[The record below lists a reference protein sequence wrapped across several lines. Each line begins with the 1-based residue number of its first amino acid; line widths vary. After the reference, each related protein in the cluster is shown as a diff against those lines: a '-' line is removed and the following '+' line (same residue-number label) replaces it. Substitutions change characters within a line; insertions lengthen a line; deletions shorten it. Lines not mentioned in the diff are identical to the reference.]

1 MMNLWKGTV
10 RRVGAT
16 LLACVL
22 LLGLLPQLPRQAGA
36 AYTDSYLQQM
46 VDWGFMRGDISGNL
60 RPDNPISR
68 AEFVTV
74 INRALGYEKLGG
86 DPFQDVPDSAWYA
99 EDVDIAYTEGY
110 ISGTSK
116 TTFSPDSSITREEA
130 AIILTRNLML
140 QPDTGENT
148 SFTDSRELS
157 EWSRGYIA
165 TAARYGLVNGYPDGS
180 FRPKN
185 QITRGEAAILVVKAV
200 GTPVQTAGVHS
211 LGSTWGNVT
220 ITSSGVTLRDTVVG
234 GNLYITGGVDLG
246 EITLENVTVLGEIV
260 ISGGGVSEG
269 GDDSIVLRNVNA
281 PKLIVDNIPNQ
292 QISIRV
298 EGDGVIEHT
307 SVRTD
312 AYLDDRT
319 PAGYG
324 LSKIALEGEDGL
336 SLNLAGNVKEVTNL
350 TPKSR
355 IGVARGHVDTINVD
369 EKASGVDLGEITL
382 ENVTVLGEIVISGG
396 GVSEG
401 GDDSI
406 VLRNVNAP
414 KLIVDNIPNQQI
426 SIRVEGDGVIEHTS
440 VRTDAYLDDRTP
452 AGYGLSKIALEGE
465 DGLSLNL
472 AGNVKEV
479 TNLTPKS
486 RIGVAR
492 GHVDTINVDE
502 KATDSTLNIASGAEV
517 DNVNLDVATSVTGDG
532 DIGHLT
538 VNAPG
543 STVTMLP
550 DQITI
555 RPGVE
560 ATIDGEKMDSEAAA
574 ESSAD
579 PRLLAGYPE
588 VTDLAPTSATA
599 RFSANK
605 KGTVYWAVTSVTDG
619 SVGVDDLLN
628 PSSYSPKIVKSG
640 TLSLTGSSQP
650 GSVKISGLTS
660 DGSYYLS
667 AVFVD
672 AREERSPLKVISFTT
687 PDNTVPNFASGYP
700 YMSKIT
706 STSGQV
712 TTMATK
718 SCRLYWAVLPKG
730 ASAPTAND
738 FKANAVSGNLGFGT
752 LDVTKN
758 VSNTFDVNNVPLEE
772 LESYDLY
779 LWLTDVDGGQSSAV
793 KKVSFTTVDGTPPRF
808 NTNPTVNK
816 VNATSV
822 GLYANL
828 NEAGTLYWV
837 VVKEGEEYPKPL
849 AGQSGKVDL
858 SSDNAKLQVSA
869 GMNALKNGKVTM
881 TEGKDVSFTVSGLE
895 KETAYDLY
903 YVAQDKAGNYSETV
917 GKITIHT
924 LDPNAPTVTQEFTKY
939 NGTDST
945 TPLPNTDVRLVFSEG
960 IQDAGTNQNLYEL
973 YQKVAAGTE
982 PKSKLAGLLRDSIK
996 LYQDTGNG
1004 PATQVVDYKDDK
1016 DNWTIN
1022 YENVVIKQEDG
1033 KTVVVFPGSGG
1044 SADAALNLQSGATYY
1059 FEIEA
1064 GKIADTSESKNVM
1077 GKVTLDKFTT
1087 VFAQVN
1093 ISTVNQAEIT
1103 VGSGP
1108 DNKKTVNAVWKLDP
1122 VTTDKVG
1129 DFIDWDMLIW
1139 TDTNLSFNLYRSTD
1153 GGPWEQLNKKGEV
1166 TITLSSATEGF
1177 LGVSLT
1183 KDFLK
1188 VGETMTDFDPLNE
1201 LKEGQTYE
1209 YAMEFT
1215 SVNGE
1220 RDKQAWNGRVNIRV
1234 NVVAGKDNDLRM
1246 MATSVTEQNWMDTV
1260 VNGDLTD
1267 IGLPKDFTL
1276 KVPFSDQSIPEFTSG
1291 YPKFTPGATDA
1302 QMELL
1307 LNRPGTVYYVVAPK
1321 GDILTTDKDGNNYK
1335 DEPHYSSLPIEGDST
1350 ITMPSFNQPQVM
1362 DILNPEKS
1370 YSKNPSIKYDNTA
1383 CQSSV
1388 VKLSVEDL
1396 SPQTDYIVYFVIQ
1409 NTAQNYSEV
1418 QCYRFTTTDVGTPY
1432 ITLNNQSP
1440 DVQFKTSESSELNY
1454 VLVAYNQIPD
1464 FLKGKFATEA
1474 NMDQEDLKKFQSSGL
1489 NQDMTILEALIETV
1503 RQGSGNEGPSVFD
1516 MYAKASLRDRVGKL
1530 IRRNQSGDSMTTVAS
1545 GPISLEKNVP
1555 QVKQFEQYMNMNTL
1569 YYCLAVARNKDGTE
1583 DGFKAIGGVNIPDND
1598 PPVLTVTGGK
1608 ANATGT
1614 GWSGTVTL
1622 SFSENLYWLSED
1634 RQTLKEV
1641 WTKAPATPAEKKK
1654 AVYIL
1659 DEAFGIGGSAAKKLK
1674 LASGALASPSGTF
1687 TFSYEGVVEGD
1698 TLVFFTT
1705 GYASDM
1711 NMNGRGMEAKTKTI
1725 LTYVTE
1731 AGGTGQFLTN
1741 GRFVITQ
1748 GAIEGDS
1755 PTT

>member
-1 MMNLWKGTV
+1 M
-10 RRVGAT
+10 
-16 LLACVL
+16 
-22 LLGLLPQLPRQAGA
+22 
-36 AYTDSYLQQM
+36 
-46 VDWGFMRGDISGNL
+46 
-60 RPDNPISR
+60 
-68 AEFVTV
+68 
-74 INRALGYEKLGG
+74 
-86 DPFQDVPDSAWYA
+86 
-99 EDVDIAYTEGY
+99 
-110 ISGTSK
+110 
-116 TTFSPDSSITREEA
+116 
-130 AIILTRNLML
+130 
-140 QPDTGENT
+140 
-148 SFTDSRELS
+148 
-157 EWSRGYIA
+157 
-165 TAARYGLVNGYPDGS
+165 
-180 FRPKN
+180 
-185 QITRGEAAILVVKAV
+185 
-200 GTPVQTAGVHS
+200 
-211 LGSTWGNVT
+211 
-220 ITSSGVTLRDTVVG
+220 
-234 GNLYITGGVDLG
+234 
-246 EITLENVTVLGEIV
+246 
-260 ISGGGVSEG
+260 
-269 GDDSIVLRNVNA
+269 
-281 PKLIVDNIPNQ
+281 
-292 QISIRV
+292 
-298 EGDGVIEHT
+298 
-307 SVRTD
+307 
-312 AYLDDRT
+312 
-319 PAGYG
+319 
-324 LSKIALEGEDGL
+324 
-336 SLNLAGNVKEVTNL
+336 
-350 TPKSR
+350 
-355 IGVARGHVDTINVD
+355 
-369 EKASGVDLGEITL
+369 
-382 ENVTVLGEIVISGG
+382 
-396 GVSEG
+396 
-401 GDDSI
+401 
-406 VLRNVNAP
+406 
-414 KLIVDNIPNQQI
+414 
-426 SIRVEGDGVIEHTS
+426 
-440 VRTDAYLDDRTP
+440 
-452 AGYGLSKIALEGE
+452 
-465 DGLSLNL
+465 
-472 AGNVKEV
+472 
-479 TNLTPKS
+479 
-486 RIGVAR
+486 
-492 GHVDTINVDE
+492 
-502 KATDSTLNIASGAEV
+502 
-517 DNVNLDVATSVTGDG
+517 
-532 DIGHLT
+532 
-538 VNAPG
+538 
-543 STVTMLP
+543 
-550 DQITI
+550 
-555 RPGVE
+555 
-560 ATIDGEKMDSEAAA
+560 
-574 ESSAD
+574 
-579 PRLLAGYPE
+579 
-588 VTDLAPTSATA
+588 
-599 RFSANK
+599 
-605 KGTVYWAVTSVTDG
+605 TDG

-1335 DEPHYSSLPIEGDST
+1335 DEPHYSSLPTEGNNT

-1454 VLVAYNQIPD
+1454 GLVAYNQIPD

-1489 NQDMTILEALIETV
+1489 NQNMTILEALIETV

-1641 WTKAPATPAEKKK
+1641 WTKKPENATQGQK

-1659 DEAFGIGGSAAKKLK
+1659 DEAFGIDGSAAKKLK
-1674 LASGALASPSGTF
+1674 LEDGAFASPSGTF
-1687 TFSYEGVVEGD
+1687 TFKYEGVVEGD
-1698 TLVFFTT
+1698 TLVFFRT

-1725 LTYVTE
+1725 LTYVT
-1731 AGGTGQFLTN
+1731 GTGTTNFLTN
-1741 GRFVITQ
+1741 GHFVITQ

>member
-1 MMNLWKGTV
+1 M
-10 RRVGAT
+10 
-16 LLACVL
+16 
-22 LLGLLPQLPRQAGA
+22 
-36 AYTDSYLQQM
+36 
-46 VDWGFMRGDISGNL
+46 
-60 RPDNPISR
+60 
-68 AEFVTV
+68 
-74 INRALGYEKLGG
+74 
-86 DPFQDVPDSAWYA
+86 
-99 EDVDIAYTEGY
+99 
-110 ISGTSK
+110 
-116 TTFSPDSSITREEA
+116 
-130 AIILTRNLML
+130 
-140 QPDTGENT
+140 
-148 SFTDSRELS
+148 
-157 EWSRGYIA
+157 
-165 TAARYGLVNGYPDGS
+165 
-180 FRPKN
+180 
-185 QITRGEAAILVVKAV
+185 
-200 GTPVQTAGVHS
+200 
-211 LGSTWGNVT
+211 
-220 ITSSGVTLRDTVVG
+220 
-234 GNLYITGGVDLG
+234 
-246 EITLENVTVLGEIV
+246 
-260 ISGGGVSEG
+260 
-269 GDDSIVLRNVNA
+269 
-281 PKLIVDNIPNQ
+281 
-292 QISIRV
+292 
-298 EGDGVIEHT
+298 
-307 SVRTD
+307 
-312 AYLDDRT
+312 
-319 PAGYG
+319 
-324 LSKIALEGEDGL
+324 
-336 SLNLAGNVKEVTNL
+336 
-350 TPKSR
+350 
-355 IGVARGHVDTINVD
+355 
-369 EKASGVDLGEITL
+369 
-382 ENVTVLGEIVISGG
+382 
-396 GVSEG
+396 
-401 GDDSI
+401 
-406 VLRNVNAP
+406 
-414 KLIVDNIPNQQI
+414 
-426 SIRVEGDGVIEHTS
+426 
-440 VRTDAYLDDRTP
+440 
-452 AGYGLSKIALEGE
+452 
-465 DGLSLNL
+465 
-472 AGNVKEV
+472 
-479 TNLTPKS
+479 
-486 RIGVAR
+486 
-492 GHVDTINVDE
+492 
-502 KATDSTLNIASGAEV
+502 
-517 DNVNLDVATSVTGDG
+517 
-532 DIGHLT
+532 
-538 VNAPG
+538 
-543 STVTMLP
+543 
-550 DQITI
+550 
-555 RPGVE
+555 
-560 ATIDGEKMDSEAAA
+560 
-574 ESSAD
+574 
-579 PRLLAGYPE
+579 
-588 VTDLAPTSATA
+588 
-599 RFSANK
+599 
-605 KGTVYWAVTSVTDG
+605 
-619 SVGVDDLLN
+619 
-628 PSSYSPKIVKSG
+628 
-640 TLSLTGSSQP
+640 
-650 GSVKISGLTS
+650 
-660 DGSYYLS
+660 
-667 AVFVD
+667 
-672 AREERSPLKVISFTT
+672 
-687 PDNTVPNFASGYP
+687 
-700 YMSKIT
+700 
-706 STSGQV
+706 
-712 TTMATK
+712 
-718 SCRLYWAVLPKG
+718 LPKG

-895 KETAYDLY
+895 KESAYDLY

-1139 TDTNLSFNLYRSTD
+1139 TDTNLSFNLYRSTG

-1489 NQDMTILEALIETV
+1489 NQNMTILEALIETV
-1503 RQGSGNEGPSVFD
+1503 CQGSGNEGPSVFD

-1641 WTKAPATPAEKKK
+1641 WTKKPENATQGQK

-1725 LTYVTE
+1725 LTYVT
-1731 AGGTGQFLTN
+1731 GTGTTNFLTN
-1741 GRFVITQ
+1741 GHFVITQ

>member
-1 MMNLWKGTV
+1 M
-10 RRVGAT
+10 
-16 LLACVL
+16 
-22 LLGLLPQLPRQAGA
+22 
-36 AYTDSYLQQM
+36 
-46 VDWGFMRGDISGNL
+46 
-60 RPDNPISR
+60 
-68 AEFVTV
+68 
-74 INRALGYEKLGG
+74 
-86 DPFQDVPDSAWYA
+86 
-99 EDVDIAYTEGY
+99 
-110 ISGTSK
+110 
-116 TTFSPDSSITREEA
+116 
-130 AIILTRNLML
+130 
-140 QPDTGENT
+140 
-148 SFTDSRELS
+148 
-157 EWSRGYIA
+157 
-165 TAARYGLVNGYPDGS
+165 
-180 FRPKN
+180 
-185 QITRGEAAILVVKAV
+185 
-200 GTPVQTAGVHS
+200 
-211 LGSTWGNVT
+211 
-220 ITSSGVTLRDTVVG
+220 
-234 GNLYITGGVDLG
+234 
-246 EITLENVTVLGEIV
+246 
-260 ISGGGVSEG
+260 
-269 GDDSIVLRNVNA
+269 
-281 PKLIVDNIPNQ
+281 
-292 QISIRV
+292 
-298 EGDGVIEHT
+298 
-307 SVRTD
+307 
-312 AYLDDRT
+312 
-319 PAGYG
+319 
-324 LSKIALEGEDGL
+324 
-336 SLNLAGNVKEVTNL
+336 
-350 TPKSR
+350 
-355 IGVARGHVDTINVD
+355 
-369 EKASGVDLGEITL
+369 
-382 ENVTVLGEIVISGG
+382 
-396 GVSEG
+396 
-401 GDDSI
+401 
-406 VLRNVNAP
+406 
-414 KLIVDNIPNQQI
+414 
-426 SIRVEGDGVIEHTS
+426 
-440 VRTDAYLDDRTP
+440 
-452 AGYGLSKIALEGE
+452 
-465 DGLSLNL
+465 
-472 AGNVKEV
+472 
-479 TNLTPKS
+479 
-486 RIGVAR
+486 
-492 GHVDTINVDE
+492 
-502 KATDSTLNIASGAEV
+502 
-517 DNVNLDVATSVTGDG
+517 
-532 DIGHLT
+532 
-538 VNAPG
+538 
-543 STVTMLP
+543 
-550 DQITI
+550 
-555 RPGVE
+555 
-560 ATIDGEKMDSEAAA
+560 
-574 ESSAD
+574 
-579 PRLLAGYPE
+579 
-588 VTDLAPTSATA
+588 
-599 RFSANK
+599 
-605 KGTVYWAVTSVTDG
+605 
-619 SVGVDDLLN
+619 
-628 PSSYSPKIVKSG
+628 
-640 TLSLTGSSQP
+640 
-650 GSVKISGLTS
+650 
-660 DGSYYLS
+660 
-667 AVFVD
+667 D

-718 SCRLYWAVLPKG
+718 SAGCTGRCCPRG
-730 ASAPTAND
+730 RPPPRPTT

-752 LDVTKN
+752 LDVSKN

-1489 NQDMTILEALIETV
+1489 NPDMTILEALIKTV
-1503 RQGSGNEGPSVFD
+1503 SQGSGNEGPSVFD

-1641 WTKAPATPAEKKK
+1641 WTKKPENATQGQK

-1731 AGGTGQFLTN
+1731 AGPGGPFTIGH
-1741 GRFVITQ
+1741 FVITQ

>member
-1 MMNLWKGTV
+1 M
-10 RRVGAT
+10 
-16 LLACVL
+16 
-22 LLGLLPQLPRQAGA
+22 
-36 AYTDSYLQQM
+36 
-46 VDWGFMRGDISGNL
+46 
-60 RPDNPISR
+60 
-68 AEFVTV
+68 
-74 INRALGYEKLGG
+74 
-86 DPFQDVPDSAWYA
+86 
-99 EDVDIAYTEGY
+99 
-110 ISGTSK
+110 
-116 TTFSPDSSITREEA
+116 
-130 AIILTRNLML
+130 
-140 QPDTGENT
+140 
-148 SFTDSRELS
+148 
-157 EWSRGYIA
+157 
-165 TAARYGLVNGYPDGS
+165 
-180 FRPKN
+180 
-185 QITRGEAAILVVKAV
+185 
-200 GTPVQTAGVHS
+200 
-211 LGSTWGNVT
+211 
-220 ITSSGVTLRDTVVG
+220 
-234 GNLYITGGVDLG
+234 
-246 EITLENVTVLGEIV
+246 
-260 ISGGGVSEG
+260 
-269 GDDSIVLRNVNA
+269 
-281 PKLIVDNIPNQ
+281 
-292 QISIRV
+292 
-298 EGDGVIEHT
+298 
-307 SVRTD
+307 
-312 AYLDDRT
+312 
-319 PAGYG
+319 
-324 LSKIALEGEDGL
+324 
-336 SLNLAGNVKEVTNL
+336 
-350 TPKSR
+350 
-355 IGVARGHVDTINVD
+355 
-369 EKASGVDLGEITL
+369 
-382 ENVTVLGEIVISGG
+382 
-396 GVSEG
+396 
-401 GDDSI
+401 
-406 VLRNVNAP
+406 
-414 KLIVDNIPNQQI
+414 
-426 SIRVEGDGVIEHTS
+426 
-440 VRTDAYLDDRTP
+440 
-452 AGYGLSKIALEGE
+452 
-465 DGLSLNL
+465 
-472 AGNVKEV
+472 
-479 TNLTPKS
+479 
-486 RIGVAR
+486 
-492 GHVDTINVDE
+492 
-502 KATDSTLNIASGAEV
+502 
-517 DNVNLDVATSVTGDG
+517 
-532 DIGHLT
+532 
-538 VNAPG
+538 
-543 STVTMLP
+543 
-550 DQITI
+550 
-555 RPGVE
+555 
-560 ATIDGEKMDSEAAA
+560 
-574 ESSAD
+574 
-579 PRLLAGYPE
+579 
-588 VTDLAPTSATA
+588 
-599 RFSANK
+599 
-605 KGTVYWAVTSVTDG
+605 
-619 SVGVDDLLN
+619 
-628 PSSYSPKIVKSG
+628 
-640 TLSLTGSSQP
+640 
-650 GSVKISGLTS
+650 
-660 DGSYYLS
+660 
-667 AVFVD
+667 D

-1641 WTKAPATPAEKKK
+1641 WTKKPENATQGQK

>member
-1 MMNLWKGTV
+1 M
-10 RRVGAT
+10 
-16 LLACVL
+16 
-22 LLGLLPQLPRQAGA
+22 
-36 AYTDSYLQQM
+36 
-46 VDWGFMRGDISGNL
+46 
-60 RPDNPISR
+60 
-68 AEFVTV
+68 
-74 INRALGYEKLGG
+74 
-86 DPFQDVPDSAWYA
+86 
-99 EDVDIAYTEGY
+99 
-110 ISGTSK
+110 
-116 TTFSPDSSITREEA
+116 
-130 AIILTRNLML
+130 
-140 QPDTGENT
+140 
-148 SFTDSRELS
+148 
-157 EWSRGYIA
+157 
-165 TAARYGLVNGYPDGS
+165 
-180 FRPKN
+180 
-185 QITRGEAAILVVKAV
+185 
-200 GTPVQTAGVHS
+200 
-211 LGSTWGNVT
+211 
-220 ITSSGVTLRDTVVG
+220 
-234 GNLYITGGVDLG
+234 
-246 EITLENVTVLGEIV
+246 
-260 ISGGGVSEG
+260 
-269 GDDSIVLRNVNA
+269 
-281 PKLIVDNIPNQ
+281 
-292 QISIRV
+292 
-298 EGDGVIEHT
+298 
-307 SVRTD
+307 
-312 AYLDDRT
+312 
-319 PAGYG
+319 
-324 LSKIALEGEDGL
+324 
-336 SLNLAGNVKEVTNL
+336 
-350 TPKSR
+350 
-355 IGVARGHVDTINVD
+355 
-369 EKASGVDLGEITL
+369 
-382 ENVTVLGEIVISGG
+382 
-396 GVSEG
+396 
-401 GDDSI
+401 
-406 VLRNVNAP
+406 
-414 KLIVDNIPNQQI
+414 
-426 SIRVEGDGVIEHTS
+426 
-440 VRTDAYLDDRTP
+440 
-452 AGYGLSKIALEGE
+452 
-465 DGLSLNL
+465 
-472 AGNVKEV
+472 
-479 TNLTPKS
+479 
-486 RIGVAR
+486 
-492 GHVDTINVDE
+492 
-502 KATDSTLNIASGAEV
+502 
-517 DNVNLDVATSVTGDG
+517 
-532 DIGHLT
+532 
-538 VNAPG
+538 
-543 STVTMLP
+543 
-550 DQITI
+550 
-555 RPGVE
+555 
-560 ATIDGEKMDSEAAA
+560 
-574 ESSAD
+574 
-579 PRLLAGYPE
+579 
-588 VTDLAPTSATA
+588 
-599 RFSANK
+599 
-605 KGTVYWAVTSVTDG
+605 
-619 SVGVDDLLN
+619 
-628 PSSYSPKIVKSG
+628 
-640 TLSLTGSSQP
+640 
-650 GSVKISGLTS
+650 
-660 DGSYYLS
+660 
-667 AVFVD
+667 D

-1139 TDTNLSFNLYRSTD
+1139 TDTNLSFNLYRSTG

-1307 LNRPGTVYYVVAPK
+1307 LNRPGTVYYVLAPK

-1335 DEPHYSSLPIEGDST
+1335 DEPHYSSLPTEGNST
-1350 ITMPSFNQPQVM
+1350 IPMPSFNQPQVM

-1489 NQDMTILEALIETV
+1489 NPDMTILEALIETV

-1741 GRFVITQ
+1741 GRFVITP
-1748 GAIEGDS
+1748 GAIEGGS
-1755 PTT
+1755 PTP

>member
-1 MMNLWKGTV
+1 M
-10 RRVGAT
+10 
-16 LLACVL
+16 
-22 LLGLLPQLPRQAGA
+22 
-36 AYTDSYLQQM
+36 
-46 VDWGFMRGDISGNL
+46 
-60 RPDNPISR
+60 
-68 AEFVTV
+68 
-74 INRALGYEKLGG
+74 
-86 DPFQDVPDSAWYA
+86 
-99 EDVDIAYTEGY
+99 
-110 ISGTSK
+110 
-116 TTFSPDSSITREEA
+116 
-130 AIILTRNLML
+130 
-140 QPDTGENT
+140 
-148 SFTDSRELS
+148 
-157 EWSRGYIA
+157 
-165 TAARYGLVNGYPDGS
+165 
-180 FRPKN
+180 
-185 QITRGEAAILVVKAV
+185 
-200 GTPVQTAGVHS
+200 
-211 LGSTWGNVT
+211 
-220 ITSSGVTLRDTVVG
+220 
-234 GNLYITGGVDLG
+234 
-246 EITLENVTVLGEIV
+246 
-260 ISGGGVSEG
+260 
-269 GDDSIVLRNVNA
+269 
-281 PKLIVDNIPNQ
+281 
-292 QISIRV
+292 
-298 EGDGVIEHT
+298 
-307 SVRTD
+307 
-312 AYLDDRT
+312 
-319 PAGYG
+319 
-324 LSKIALEGEDGL
+324 
-336 SLNLAGNVKEVTNL
+336 
-350 TPKSR
+350 
-355 IGVARGHVDTINVD
+355 
-369 EKASGVDLGEITL
+369 
-382 ENVTVLGEIVISGG
+382 
-396 GVSEG
+396 
-401 GDDSI
+401 
-406 VLRNVNAP
+406 
-414 KLIVDNIPNQQI
+414 
-426 SIRVEGDGVIEHTS
+426 
-440 VRTDAYLDDRTP
+440 
-452 AGYGLSKIALEGE
+452 
-465 DGLSLNL
+465 
-472 AGNVKEV
+472 
-479 TNLTPKS
+479 
-486 RIGVAR
+486 
-492 GHVDTINVDE
+492 
-502 KATDSTLNIASGAEV
+502 
-517 DNVNLDVATSVTGDG
+517 
-532 DIGHLT
+532 
-538 VNAPG
+538 
-543 STVTMLP
+543 
-550 DQITI
+550 
-555 RPGVE
+555 
-560 ATIDGEKMDSEAAA
+560 
-574 ESSAD
+574 
-579 PRLLAGYPE
+579 
-588 VTDLAPTSATA
+588 
-599 RFSANK
+599 
-605 KGTVYWAVTSVTDG
+605 
-619 SVGVDDLLN
+619 
-628 PSSYSPKIVKSG
+628 
-640 TLSLTGSSQP
+640 
-650 GSVKISGLTS
+650 
-660 DGSYYLS
+660 
-667 AVFVD
+667 
-672 AREERSPLKVISFTT
+672 
-687 PDNTVPNFASGYP
+687 
-700 YMSKIT
+700 
-706 STSGQV
+706 
-712 TTMATK
+712 
-718 SCRLYWAVLPKG
+718 
-730 ASAPTAND
+730 
-738 FKANAVSGNLGFGT
+738 
-752 LDVTKN
+752 
-758 VSNTFDVNNVPLEE
+758 
-772 LESYDLY
+772 
-779 LWLTDVDGGQSSAV
+779 
-793 KKVSFTTVDGTPPRF
+793 
-808 NTNPTVNK
+808 
-816 VNATSV
+816 
-822 GLYANL
+822 
-828 NEAGTLYWV
+828 
-837 VVKEGEEYPKPL
+837 
-849 AGQSGKVDL
+849 

-1335 DEPHYSSLPIEGDST
+1335 DEPHYSSLPTEGNNT

-1489 NQDMTILEALIETV
+1489 NQNMTILEALIETV

-1641 WTKAPATPAEKKK
+1641 WTKKPENATQGQK

-1674 LASGALASPSGTF
+1674 LEDGAFASPSGTF
-1687 TFSYEGVVEGD
+1687 TFKYEGVVEGE
-1698 TLVFFTT
+1698 TLVFFRT

-1725 LTYVTE
+1725 LTYVT
-1731 AGGTGQFLTN
+1731 GTGTTNFLTN
-1741 GRFVITQ
+1741 GHFVITQ

>member
-1 MMNLWKGTV
+1 
-10 RRVGAT
+10 
-16 LLACVL
+16 
-22 LLGLLPQLPRQAGA
+22 
-36 AYTDSYLQQM
+36 
-46 VDWGFMRGDISGNL
+46 
-60 RPDNPISR
+60 
-68 AEFVTV
+68 
-74 INRALGYEKLGG
+74 
-86 DPFQDVPDSAWYA
+86 
-99 EDVDIAYTEGY
+99 
-110 ISGTSK
+110 
-116 TTFSPDSSITREEA
+116 
-130 AIILTRNLML
+130 
-140 QPDTGENT
+140 
-148 SFTDSRELS
+148 
-157 EWSRGYIA
+157 
-165 TAARYGLVNGYPDGS
+165 
-180 FRPKN
+180 
-185 QITRGEAAILVVKAV
+185 
-200 GTPVQTAGVHS
+200 
-211 LGSTWGNVT
+211 
-220 ITSSGVTLRDTVVG
+220 
-234 GNLYITGGVDLG
+234 
-246 EITLENVTVLGEIV
+246 
-260 ISGGGVSEG
+260 
-269 GDDSIVLRNVNA
+269 
-281 PKLIVDNIPNQ
+281 
-292 QISIRV
+292 
-298 EGDGVIEHT
+298 
-307 SVRTD
+307 
-312 AYLDDRT
+312 
-319 PAGYG
+319 
-324 LSKIALEGEDGL
+324 
-336 SLNLAGNVKEVTNL
+336 
-350 TPKSR
+350 
-355 IGVARGHVDTINVD
+355 
-369 EKASGVDLGEITL
+369 
-382 ENVTVLGEIVISGG
+382 
-396 GVSEG
+396 
-401 GDDSI
+401 
-406 VLRNVNAP
+406 
-414 KLIVDNIPNQQI
+414 
-426 SIRVEGDGVIEHTS
+426 
-440 VRTDAYLDDRTP
+440 
-452 AGYGLSKIALEGE
+452 
-465 DGLSLNL
+465 
-472 AGNVKEV
+472 
-479 TNLTPKS
+479 
-486 RIGVAR
+486 
-492 GHVDTINVDE
+492 
-502 KATDSTLNIASGAEV
+502 
-517 DNVNLDVATSVTGDG
+517 
-532 DIGHLT
+532 
-538 VNAPG
+538 
-543 STVTMLP
+543 
-550 DQITI
+550 
-555 RPGVE
+555 
-560 ATIDGEKMDSEAAA
+560 
-574 ESSAD
+574 
-579 PRLLAGYPE
+579 
-588 VTDLAPTSATA
+588 
-599 RFSANK
+599 
-605 KGTVYWAVTSVTDG
+605 
-619 SVGVDDLLN
+619 
-628 PSSYSPKIVKSG
+628 
-640 TLSLTGSSQP
+640 
-650 GSVKISGLTS
+650 
-660 DGSYYLS
+660 
-667 AVFVD
+667 
-672 AREERSPLKVISFTT
+672 
-687 PDNTVPNFASGYP
+687 
-700 YMSKIT
+700 
-706 STSGQV
+706 
-712 TTMATK
+712 MATK

-1335 DEPHYSSLPIEGDST
+1335 DEPHYSRLPIEGDST
-1350 ITMPSFNQPQVM
+1350 TTMPSFNQPQVM

-1687 TFSYEGVVEGD
+1687 TFSYKGVVEGD

-1711 NMNGRGMEAKTKTI
+1711 NMNGRGTEARTKTI
-1725 LTYVTE
+1725 LSYVTE
-1731 AGGTGQFLTN
+1731 AGPGGPFTIGH
-1741 GRFVITQ
+1741 FVITQ

>member
-1 MMNLWKGTV
+1 M
-10 RRVGAT
+10 
-16 LLACVL
+16 
-22 LLGLLPQLPRQAGA
+22 
-36 AYTDSYLQQM
+36 
-46 VDWGFMRGDISGNL
+46 
-60 RPDNPISR
+60 
-68 AEFVTV
+68 
-74 INRALGYEKLGG
+74 
-86 DPFQDVPDSAWYA
+86 
-99 EDVDIAYTEGY
+99 
-110 ISGTSK
+110 
-116 TTFSPDSSITREEA
+116 
-130 AIILTRNLML
+130 
-140 QPDTGENT
+140 
-148 SFTDSRELS
+148 
-157 EWSRGYIA
+157 
-165 TAARYGLVNGYPDGS
+165 
-180 FRPKN
+180 
-185 QITRGEAAILVVKAV
+185 
-200 GTPVQTAGVHS
+200 
-211 LGSTWGNVT
+211 
-220 ITSSGVTLRDTVVG
+220 
-234 GNLYITGGVDLG
+234 
-246 EITLENVTVLGEIV
+246 
-260 ISGGGVSEG
+260 
-269 GDDSIVLRNVNA
+269 
-281 PKLIVDNIPNQ
+281 
-292 QISIRV
+292 
-298 EGDGVIEHT
+298 
-307 SVRTD
+307 
-312 AYLDDRT
+312 
-319 PAGYG
+319 
-324 LSKIALEGEDGL
+324 
-336 SLNLAGNVKEVTNL
+336 
-350 TPKSR
+350 
-355 IGVARGHVDTINVD
+355 
-369 EKASGVDLGEITL
+369 
-382 ENVTVLGEIVISGG
+382 
-396 GVSEG
+396 
-401 GDDSI
+401 
-406 VLRNVNAP
+406 
-414 KLIVDNIPNQQI
+414 
-426 SIRVEGDGVIEHTS
+426 
-440 VRTDAYLDDRTP
+440 
-452 AGYGLSKIALEGE
+452 
-465 DGLSLNL
+465 
-472 AGNVKEV
+472 
-479 TNLTPKS
+479 
-486 RIGVAR
+486 
-492 GHVDTINVDE
+492 
-502 KATDSTLNIASGAEV
+502 
-517 DNVNLDVATSVTGDG
+517 
-532 DIGHLT
+532 
-538 VNAPG
+538 
-543 STVTMLP
+543 
-550 DQITI
+550 
-555 RPGVE
+555 
-560 ATIDGEKMDSEAAA
+560 
-574 ESSAD
+574 
-579 PRLLAGYPE
+579 
-588 VTDLAPTSATA
+588 
-599 RFSANK
+599 
-605 KGTVYWAVTSVTDG
+605 
-619 SVGVDDLLN
+619 
-628 PSSYSPKIVKSG
+628 
-640 TLSLTGSSQP
+640 
-650 GSVKISGLTS
+650 
-660 DGSYYLS
+660 
-667 AVFVD
+667 
-672 AREERSPLKVISFTT
+672 
-687 PDNTVPNFASGYP
+687 
-700 YMSKIT
+700 
-706 STSGQV
+706 
-712 TTMATK
+712 
-718 SCRLYWAVLPKG
+718 
-730 ASAPTAND
+730 
-738 FKANAVSGNLGFGT
+738 
-752 LDVTKN
+752 
-758 VSNTFDVNNVPLEE
+758 
-772 LESYDLY
+772 
-779 LWLTDVDGGQSSAV
+779 
-793 KKVSFTTVDGTPPRF
+793 
-808 NTNPTVNK
+808 
-816 VNATSV
+816 
-822 GLYANL
+822 
-828 NEAGTLYWV
+828 
-837 VVKEGEEYPKPL
+837 
-849 AGQSGKVDL
+849 
-858 SSDNAKLQVSA
+858 
-869 GMNALKNGKVTM
+869 
-881 TEGKDVSFTVSGLE
+881 
-895 KETAYDLY
+895 
-903 YVAQDKAGNYSETV
+903 AQDKAGNYSETV

-1139 TDTNLSFNLYRSTD
+1139 TDTNLSFNLYRSTG

-1396 SPQTDYIVYFVIQ
+1396 SPQTDYIVYFVVQ

-1489 NQDMTILEALIETV
+1489 NQNMTILEALIETV

-1641 WTKAPATPAEKKK
+1641 WTKKPENATQGQK

-1674 LASGALASPSGTF
+1674 LEDGAFASPSGTF
-1687 TFSYEGVVEGD
+1687 TFKYEGVVEGD
-1698 TLVFFTT
+1698 TLVFFRT

-1725 LTYVTE
+1725 LTYVT
-1731 AGGTGQFLTN
+1731 GTGTTNFLTN
-1741 GRFVITQ
+1741 GHFVITQ

>member
-1 MMNLWKGTV
+1 M
-10 RRVGAT
+10 
-16 LLACVL
+16 
-22 LLGLLPQLPRQAGA
+22 
-36 AYTDSYLQQM
+36 
-46 VDWGFMRGDISGNL
+46 
-60 RPDNPISR
+60 
-68 AEFVTV
+68 
-74 INRALGYEKLGG
+74 
-86 DPFQDVPDSAWYA
+86 
-99 EDVDIAYTEGY
+99 
-110 ISGTSK
+110 
-116 TTFSPDSSITREEA
+116 
-130 AIILTRNLML
+130 
-140 QPDTGENT
+140 
-148 SFTDSRELS
+148 
-157 EWSRGYIA
+157 
-165 TAARYGLVNGYPDGS
+165 
-180 FRPKN
+180 
-185 QITRGEAAILVVKAV
+185 
-200 GTPVQTAGVHS
+200 
-211 LGSTWGNVT
+211 
-220 ITSSGVTLRDTVVG
+220 
-234 GNLYITGGVDLG
+234 
-246 EITLENVTVLGEIV
+246 
-260 ISGGGVSEG
+260 
-269 GDDSIVLRNVNA
+269 
-281 PKLIVDNIPNQ
+281 
-292 QISIRV
+292 
-298 EGDGVIEHT
+298 
-307 SVRTD
+307 
-312 AYLDDRT
+312 
-319 PAGYG
+319 
-324 LSKIALEGEDGL
+324 
-336 SLNLAGNVKEVTNL
+336 
-350 TPKSR
+350 
-355 IGVARGHVDTINVD
+355 
-369 EKASGVDLGEITL
+369 
-382 ENVTVLGEIVISGG
+382 
-396 GVSEG
+396 
-401 GDDSI
+401 
-406 VLRNVNAP
+406 
-414 KLIVDNIPNQQI
+414 
-426 SIRVEGDGVIEHTS
+426 
-440 VRTDAYLDDRTP
+440 
-452 AGYGLSKIALEGE
+452 
-465 DGLSLNL
+465 
-472 AGNVKEV
+472 
-479 TNLTPKS
+479 
-486 RIGVAR
+486 
-492 GHVDTINVDE
+492 
-502 KATDSTLNIASGAEV
+502 
-517 DNVNLDVATSVTGDG
+517 
-532 DIGHLT
+532 
-538 VNAPG
+538 
-543 STVTMLP
+543 
-550 DQITI
+550 
-555 RPGVE
+555 
-560 ATIDGEKMDSEAAA
+560 
-574 ESSAD
+574 
-579 PRLLAGYPE
+579 
-588 VTDLAPTSATA
+588 
-599 RFSANK
+599 
-605 KGTVYWAVTSVTDG
+605 
-619 SVGVDDLLN
+619 
-628 PSSYSPKIVKSG
+628 
-640 TLSLTGSSQP
+640 
-650 GSVKISGLTS
+650 
-660 DGSYYLS
+660 
-667 AVFVD
+667 D

-1321 GDILTTDKDGNNYK
+1321 GDILTTDKDGKNYK
-1335 DEPHYSSLPIEGDST
+1335 DEPHYSSLPTEGNST
-1350 ITMPSFNQPQVM
+1350 IPMPSFNQPQVM

-1598 PPVLTVTGGK
+1598 PPVLSVTGGQPIPTDK
-1608 ANATGT
+1608 

-1622 SFSENLYWLSED
+1622 TFSENLYWLSED

-1641 WTKAPATPAEKKK
+1641 WTKKPENATQGQK

-1674 LASGALASPSGTF
+1674 LEDGAFASPSGTF
-1687 TFSYEGVVEGD
+1687 TFKYEGVVEGD
-1698 TLVFFTT
+1698 TLVFFRT

>member
-1 MMNLWKGTV
+1 M
-10 RRVGAT
+10 
-16 LLACVL
+16 
-22 LLGLLPQLPRQAGA
+22 
-36 AYTDSYLQQM
+36 
-46 VDWGFMRGDISGNL
+46 
-60 RPDNPISR
+60 
-68 AEFVTV
+68 
-74 INRALGYEKLGG
+74 
-86 DPFQDVPDSAWYA
+86 
-99 EDVDIAYTEGY
+99 
-110 ISGTSK
+110 
-116 TTFSPDSSITREEA
+116 
-130 AIILTRNLML
+130 
-140 QPDTGENT
+140 
-148 SFTDSRELS
+148 
-157 EWSRGYIA
+157 
-165 TAARYGLVNGYPDGS
+165 
-180 FRPKN
+180 
-185 QITRGEAAILVVKAV
+185 
-200 GTPVQTAGVHS
+200 
-211 LGSTWGNVT
+211 
-220 ITSSGVTLRDTVVG
+220 
-234 GNLYITGGVDLG
+234 
-246 EITLENVTVLGEIV
+246 
-260 ISGGGVSEG
+260 
-269 GDDSIVLRNVNA
+269 
-281 PKLIVDNIPNQ
+281 
-292 QISIRV
+292 
-298 EGDGVIEHT
+298 
-307 SVRTD
+307 
-312 AYLDDRT
+312 
-319 PAGYG
+319 
-324 LSKIALEGEDGL
+324 
-336 SLNLAGNVKEVTNL
+336 
-350 TPKSR
+350 
-355 IGVARGHVDTINVD
+355 
-369 EKASGVDLGEITL
+369 
-382 ENVTVLGEIVISGG
+382 
-396 GVSEG
+396 
-401 GDDSI
+401 
-406 VLRNVNAP
+406 
-414 KLIVDNIPNQQI
+414 
-426 SIRVEGDGVIEHTS
+426 
-440 VRTDAYLDDRTP
+440 
-452 AGYGLSKIALEGE
+452 
-465 DGLSLNL
+465 
-472 AGNVKEV
+472 
-479 TNLTPKS
+479 
-486 RIGVAR
+486 
-492 GHVDTINVDE
+492 
-502 KATDSTLNIASGAEV
+502 
-517 DNVNLDVATSVTGDG
+517 
-532 DIGHLT
+532 
-538 VNAPG
+538 
-543 STVTMLP
+543 
-550 DQITI
+550 
-555 RPGVE
+555 
-560 ATIDGEKMDSEAAA
+560 
-574 ESSAD
+574 
-579 PRLLAGYPE
+579 
-588 VTDLAPTSATA
+588 
-599 RFSANK
+599 
-605 KGTVYWAVTSVTDG
+605 TDG

-1335 DEPHYSSLPIEGDST
+1335 DEPHYSSLPTEGNNT

-1598 PPVLTVTGGK
+1598 PPVLSVTGGQAIPTDK
-1608 ANATGT
+1608 

-1622 SFSENLYWLSED
+1622 TFSENLYWLSED

-1641 WTKAPATPAEKKK
+1641 WTKEPVNATQGQK

-1674 LASGALASPSGTF
+1674 LEDGAFASPSGTF
-1687 TFSYEGVVEGD
+1687 TFKYEGVVEGD
-1698 TLVFFTT
+1698 TLVFFRT

-1725 LTYVTE
+1725 LTYVT
-1731 AGGTGQFLTN
+1731 GTGTTNFLTN
-1741 GRFVITQ
+1741 GHFVITQ

>member
-1 MMNLWKGTV
+1 M
-10 RRVGAT
+10 
-16 LLACVL
+16 
-22 LLGLLPQLPRQAGA
+22 
-36 AYTDSYLQQM
+36 
-46 VDWGFMRGDISGNL
+46 
-60 RPDNPISR
+60 
-68 AEFVTV
+68 
-74 INRALGYEKLGG
+74 
-86 DPFQDVPDSAWYA
+86 
-99 EDVDIAYTEGY
+99 
-110 ISGTSK
+110 
-116 TTFSPDSSITREEA
+116 
-130 AIILTRNLML
+130 
-140 QPDTGENT
+140 
-148 SFTDSRELS
+148 
-157 EWSRGYIA
+157 
-165 TAARYGLVNGYPDGS
+165 
-180 FRPKN
+180 
-185 QITRGEAAILVVKAV
+185 
-200 GTPVQTAGVHS
+200 
-211 LGSTWGNVT
+211 
-220 ITSSGVTLRDTVVG
+220 
-234 GNLYITGGVDLG
+234 
-246 EITLENVTVLGEIV
+246 
-260 ISGGGVSEG
+260 
-269 GDDSIVLRNVNA
+269 
-281 PKLIVDNIPNQ
+281 
-292 QISIRV
+292 
-298 EGDGVIEHT
+298 
-307 SVRTD
+307 
-312 AYLDDRT
+312 
-319 PAGYG
+319 
-324 LSKIALEGEDGL
+324 
-336 SLNLAGNVKEVTNL
+336 
-350 TPKSR
+350 
-355 IGVARGHVDTINVD
+355 
-369 EKASGVDLGEITL
+369 
-382 ENVTVLGEIVISGG
+382 
-396 GVSEG
+396 
-401 GDDSI
+401 
-406 VLRNVNAP
+406 
-414 KLIVDNIPNQQI
+414 
-426 SIRVEGDGVIEHTS
+426 
-440 VRTDAYLDDRTP
+440 
-452 AGYGLSKIALEGE
+452 
-465 DGLSLNL
+465 
-472 AGNVKEV
+472 
-479 TNLTPKS
+479 
-486 RIGVAR
+486 
-492 GHVDTINVDE
+492 
-502 KATDSTLNIASGAEV
+502 
-517 DNVNLDVATSVTGDG
+517 
-532 DIGHLT
+532 
-538 VNAPG
+538 
-543 STVTMLP
+543 
-550 DQITI
+550 
-555 RPGVE
+555 
-560 ATIDGEKMDSEAAA
+560 
-574 ESSAD
+574 
-579 PRLLAGYPE
+579 
-588 VTDLAPTSATA
+588 
-599 RFSANK
+599 
-605 KGTVYWAVTSVTDG
+605 
-619 SVGVDDLLN
+619 
-628 PSSYSPKIVKSG
+628 
-640 TLSLTGSSQP
+640 
-650 GSVKISGLTS
+650 
-660 DGSYYLS
+660 
-667 AVFVD
+667 
-672 AREERSPLKVISFTT
+672 
-687 PDNTVPNFASGYP
+687 
-700 YMSKIT
+700 
-706 STSGQV
+706 
-712 TTMATK
+712 
-718 SCRLYWAVLPKG
+718 
-730 ASAPTAND
+730 
-738 FKANAVSGNLGFGT
+738 
-752 LDVTKN
+752 
-758 VSNTFDVNNVPLEE
+758 
-772 LESYDLY
+772 
-779 LWLTDVDGGQSSAV
+779 
-793 KKVSFTTVDGTPPRF
+793 
-808 NTNPTVNK
+808 
-816 VNATSV
+816 
-822 GLYANL
+822 
-828 NEAGTLYWV
+828 
-837 VVKEGEEYPKPL
+837 
-849 AGQSGKVDL
+849 
-858 SSDNAKLQVSA
+858 
-869 GMNALKNGKVTM
+869 
-881 TEGKDVSFTVSGLE
+881 
-895 KETAYDLY
+895 
-903 YVAQDKAGNYSETV
+903 AQDKAGNYSETV

-1335 DEPHYSSLPIEGDST
+1335 DEPHYSSLPTEGNNT

-1489 NQDMTILEALIETV
+1489 NQNMTILEALIETV

-1641 WTKAPATPAEKKK
+1641 WTKKPENATQGQK

-1659 DEAFGIGGSAAKKLK
+1659 DEAFGIGGSAAKKLT
-1674 LASGALASPSGTF
+1674 LTSGALASPNGTF
-1687 TFSYEGVVEGD
+1687 TFSYEGVKEGES
-1698 TLVFFTT
+1698 LVFFSS

-1711 NMNGRGMEAKTKTI
+1711 NMIGRGTEARTKTI
-1725 LTYVTE
+1725 LSYVTE
-1731 AGGTGQFLTN
+1731 AGPGGPFTIGH
-1741 GRFVITQ
+1741 FVITQ

>member
-1 MMNLWKGTV
+1 
-10 RRVGAT
+10 
-16 LLACVL
+16 
-22 LLGLLPQLPRQAGA
+22 
-36 AYTDSYLQQM
+36 
-46 VDWGFMRGDISGNL
+46 
-60 RPDNPISR
+60 
-68 AEFVTV
+68 
-74 INRALGYEKLGG
+74 
-86 DPFQDVPDSAWYA
+86 
-99 EDVDIAYTEGY
+99 
-110 ISGTSK
+110 
-116 TTFSPDSSITREEA
+116 
-130 AIILTRNLML
+130 
-140 QPDTGENT
+140 
-148 SFTDSRELS
+148 
-157 EWSRGYIA
+157 
-165 TAARYGLVNGYPDGS
+165 
-180 FRPKN
+180 
-185 QITRGEAAILVVKAV
+185 
-200 GTPVQTAGVHS
+200 
-211 LGSTWGNVT
+211 
-220 ITSSGVTLRDTVVG
+220 
-234 GNLYITGGVDLG
+234 
-246 EITLENVTVLGEIV
+246 
-260 ISGGGVSEG
+260 
-269 GDDSIVLRNVNA
+269 
-281 PKLIVDNIPNQ
+281 
-292 QISIRV
+292 
-298 EGDGVIEHT
+298 
-307 SVRTD
+307 
-312 AYLDDRT
+312 
-319 PAGYG
+319 
-324 LSKIALEGEDGL
+324 
-336 SLNLAGNVKEVTNL
+336 
-350 TPKSR
+350 
-355 IGVARGHVDTINVD
+355 
-369 EKASGVDLGEITL
+369 
-382 ENVTVLGEIVISGG
+382 
-396 GVSEG
+396 
-401 GDDSI
+401 
-406 VLRNVNAP
+406 
-414 KLIVDNIPNQQI
+414 
-426 SIRVEGDGVIEHTS
+426 
-440 VRTDAYLDDRTP
+440 
-452 AGYGLSKIALEGE
+452 
-465 DGLSLNL
+465 
-472 AGNVKEV
+472 
-479 TNLTPKS
+479 
-486 RIGVAR
+486 
-492 GHVDTINVDE
+492 
-502 KATDSTLNIASGAEV
+502 
-517 DNVNLDVATSVTGDG
+517 
-532 DIGHLT
+532 
-538 VNAPG
+538 
-543 STVTMLP
+543 
-550 DQITI
+550 
-555 RPGVE
+555 
-560 ATIDGEKMDSEAAA
+560 
-574 ESSAD
+574 
-579 PRLLAGYPE
+579 
-588 VTDLAPTSATA
+588 
-599 RFSANK
+599 
-605 KGTVYWAVTSVTDG
+605 
-619 SVGVDDLLN
+619 
-628 PSSYSPKIVKSG
+628 
-640 TLSLTGSSQP
+640 
-650 GSVKISGLTS
+650 
-660 DGSYYLS
+660 
-667 AVFVD
+667 
-672 AREERSPLKVISFTT
+672 
-687 PDNTVPNFASGYP
+687 
-700 YMSKIT
+700 MSKIT

-1335 DEPHYSSLPIEGDST
+1335 DEPHYSSLPTEGNNT

-1489 NQDMTILEALIETV
+1489 NQNMTILEALIETV

-1641 WTKAPATPAEKKK
+1641 WTKKPENATQGQK

-1674 LASGALASPSGTF
+1674 LEDGAFASPSGTF
-1687 TFSYEGVVEGD
+1687 TFKYEGVVEGD
-1698 TLVFFTT
+1698 TLVFFRT

-1725 LTYVTE
+1725 LTYVT
-1731 AGGTGQFLTN
+1731 GTGTTNFLTN
-1741 GRFVITQ
+1741 GHFVITQ

>member
-1 MMNLWKGTV
+1 M
-10 RRVGAT
+10 
-16 LLACVL
+16 
-22 LLGLLPQLPRQAGA
+22 
-36 AYTDSYLQQM
+36 
-46 VDWGFMRGDISGNL
+46 
-60 RPDNPISR
+60 
-68 AEFVTV
+68 
-74 INRALGYEKLGG
+74 
-86 DPFQDVPDSAWYA
+86 
-99 EDVDIAYTEGY
+99 
-110 ISGTSK
+110 
-116 TTFSPDSSITREEA
+116 
-130 AIILTRNLML
+130 
-140 QPDTGENT
+140 
-148 SFTDSRELS
+148 
-157 EWSRGYIA
+157 
-165 TAARYGLVNGYPDGS
+165 
-180 FRPKN
+180 
-185 QITRGEAAILVVKAV
+185 
-200 GTPVQTAGVHS
+200 
-211 LGSTWGNVT
+211 
-220 ITSSGVTLRDTVVG
+220 
-234 GNLYITGGVDLG
+234 
-246 EITLENVTVLGEIV
+246 
-260 ISGGGVSEG
+260 
-269 GDDSIVLRNVNA
+269 
-281 PKLIVDNIPNQ
+281 
-292 QISIRV
+292 
-298 EGDGVIEHT
+298 
-307 SVRTD
+307 
-312 AYLDDRT
+312 
-319 PAGYG
+319 
-324 LSKIALEGEDGL
+324 
-336 SLNLAGNVKEVTNL
+336 
-350 TPKSR
+350 
-355 IGVARGHVDTINVD
+355 
-369 EKASGVDLGEITL
+369 
-382 ENVTVLGEIVISGG
+382 
-396 GVSEG
+396 
-401 GDDSI
+401 
-406 VLRNVNAP
+406 
-414 KLIVDNIPNQQI
+414 
-426 SIRVEGDGVIEHTS
+426 
-440 VRTDAYLDDRTP
+440 
-452 AGYGLSKIALEGE
+452 
-465 DGLSLNL
+465 
-472 AGNVKEV
+472 
-479 TNLTPKS
+479 
-486 RIGVAR
+486 
-492 GHVDTINVDE
+492 
-502 KATDSTLNIASGAEV
+502 
-517 DNVNLDVATSVTGDG
+517 
-532 DIGHLT
+532 
-538 VNAPG
+538 
-543 STVTMLP
+543 
-550 DQITI
+550 
-555 RPGVE
+555 
-560 ATIDGEKMDSEAAA
+560 
-574 ESSAD
+574 
-579 PRLLAGYPE
+579 
-588 VTDLAPTSATA
+588 
-599 RFSANK
+599 
-605 KGTVYWAVTSVTDG
+605 TDG

-924 LDPNAPTVTQEFTKY
+924 LDPNAPTVTLDFTKY

-1139 TDTNLSFNLYRSTD
+1139 TDTNLSFNLYRSTG

-1321 GDILTTDKDGNNYK
+1321 GDILTTDKDGKNYK
-1335 DEPHYSSLPIEGDST
+1335 DEPHYSSLPTEGNST
-1350 ITMPSFNQPQVM
+1350 IPMPSFNQPQVM

>member
-1 MMNLWKGTV
+1 M
-10 RRVGAT
+10 
-16 LLACVL
+16 
-22 LLGLLPQLPRQAGA
+22 
-36 AYTDSYLQQM
+36 
-46 VDWGFMRGDISGNL
+46 
-60 RPDNPISR
+60 
-68 AEFVTV
+68 
-74 INRALGYEKLGG
+74 
-86 DPFQDVPDSAWYA
+86 
-99 EDVDIAYTEGY
+99 
-110 ISGTSK
+110 
-116 TTFSPDSSITREEA
+116 
-130 AIILTRNLML
+130 
-140 QPDTGENT
+140 
-148 SFTDSRELS
+148 
-157 EWSRGYIA
+157 
-165 TAARYGLVNGYPDGS
+165 
-180 FRPKN
+180 
-185 QITRGEAAILVVKAV
+185 
-200 GTPVQTAGVHS
+200 
-211 LGSTWGNVT
+211 
-220 ITSSGVTLRDTVVG
+220 
-234 GNLYITGGVDLG
+234 
-246 EITLENVTVLGEIV
+246 
-260 ISGGGVSEG
+260 
-269 GDDSIVLRNVNA
+269 
-281 PKLIVDNIPNQ
+281 
-292 QISIRV
+292 
-298 EGDGVIEHT
+298 
-307 SVRTD
+307 
-312 AYLDDRT
+312 
-319 PAGYG
+319 
-324 LSKIALEGEDGL
+324 
-336 SLNLAGNVKEVTNL
+336 
-350 TPKSR
+350 
-355 IGVARGHVDTINVD
+355 
-369 EKASGVDLGEITL
+369 
-382 ENVTVLGEIVISGG
+382 
-396 GVSEG
+396 
-401 GDDSI
+401 
-406 VLRNVNAP
+406 
-414 KLIVDNIPNQQI
+414 
-426 SIRVEGDGVIEHTS
+426 
-440 VRTDAYLDDRTP
+440 
-452 AGYGLSKIALEGE
+452 
-465 DGLSLNL
+465 
-472 AGNVKEV
+472 
-479 TNLTPKS
+479 
-486 RIGVAR
+486 
-492 GHVDTINVDE
+492 
-502 KATDSTLNIASGAEV
+502 
-517 DNVNLDVATSVTGDG
+517 
-532 DIGHLT
+532 
-538 VNAPG
+538 
-543 STVTMLP
+543 
-550 DQITI
+550 
-555 RPGVE
+555 
-560 ATIDGEKMDSEAAA
+560 
-574 ESSAD
+574 
-579 PRLLAGYPE
+579 
-588 VTDLAPTSATA
+588 
-599 RFSANK
+599 
-605 KGTVYWAVTSVTDG
+605 TDG

-1489 NQDMTILEALIETV
+1489 NPDMTILEALIKTV
-1503 RQGSGNEGPSVFD
+1503 SQGSGNEGPSVFD

-1641 WTKAPATPAEKKK
+1641 WTKKPENATQGQK

>member
-185 QITRGEAAILVVKAV
+185 PITRGEAAILVVKAV

-350 TPKSR
+350 TPKSS
-355 IGVARGHVDTINVD
+355 IGVA
-369 EKASGVDLGEITL
+369 S
-382 ENVTVLGEIVISGG
+382 
-396 GVSEG
+396 
-401 GDDSI
+401 
-406 VLRNVNAP
+406 
-414 KLIVDNIPNQQI
+414 
-426 SIRVEGDGVIEHTS
+426 
-440 VRTDAYLDDRTP
+440 
-452 AGYGLSKIALEGE
+452 
-465 DGLSLNL
+465 
-472 AGNVKEV
+472 
-479 TNLTPKS
+479 
-486 RIGVAR
+486 

-560 ATIDGEKMDSEAAA
+560 ATIDGEKMGSEAAA

-619 SVGVDDLLN
+619 SVEVDDLLN

-1335 DEPHYSSLPIEGDST
+1335 DEPHYSSLPTEGDST

-1687 TFSYEGVVEGD
+1687 TFSYKGVVEGD

>member
-1 MMNLWKGTV
+1 M
-10 RRVGAT
+10 
-16 LLACVL
+16 
-22 LLGLLPQLPRQAGA
+22 
-36 AYTDSYLQQM
+36 
-46 VDWGFMRGDISGNL
+46 
-60 RPDNPISR
+60 
-68 AEFVTV
+68 
-74 INRALGYEKLGG
+74 
-86 DPFQDVPDSAWYA
+86 
-99 EDVDIAYTEGY
+99 
-110 ISGTSK
+110 
-116 TTFSPDSSITREEA
+116 
-130 AIILTRNLML
+130 
-140 QPDTGENT
+140 
-148 SFTDSRELS
+148 
-157 EWSRGYIA
+157 
-165 TAARYGLVNGYPDGS
+165 
-180 FRPKN
+180 
-185 QITRGEAAILVVKAV
+185 
-200 GTPVQTAGVHS
+200 
-211 LGSTWGNVT
+211 
-220 ITSSGVTLRDTVVG
+220 
-234 GNLYITGGVDLG
+234 
-246 EITLENVTVLGEIV
+246 
-260 ISGGGVSEG
+260 
-269 GDDSIVLRNVNA
+269 
-281 PKLIVDNIPNQ
+281 
-292 QISIRV
+292 
-298 EGDGVIEHT
+298 
-307 SVRTD
+307 
-312 AYLDDRT
+312 
-319 PAGYG
+319 
-324 LSKIALEGEDGL
+324 
-336 SLNLAGNVKEVTNL
+336 
-350 TPKSR
+350 
-355 IGVARGHVDTINVD
+355 
-369 EKASGVDLGEITL
+369 
-382 ENVTVLGEIVISGG
+382 
-396 GVSEG
+396 
-401 GDDSI
+401 
-406 VLRNVNAP
+406 
-414 KLIVDNIPNQQI
+414 
-426 SIRVEGDGVIEHTS
+426 
-440 VRTDAYLDDRTP
+440 
-452 AGYGLSKIALEGE
+452 
-465 DGLSLNL
+465 
-472 AGNVKEV
+472 
-479 TNLTPKS
+479 
-486 RIGVAR
+486 
-492 GHVDTINVDE
+492 
-502 KATDSTLNIASGAEV
+502 
-517 DNVNLDVATSVTGDG
+517 
-532 DIGHLT
+532 
-538 VNAPG
+538 
-543 STVTMLP
+543 
-550 DQITI
+550 
-555 RPGVE
+555 
-560 ATIDGEKMDSEAAA
+560 
-574 ESSAD
+574 
-579 PRLLAGYPE
+579 
-588 VTDLAPTSATA
+588 
-599 RFSANK
+599 
-605 KGTVYWAVTSVTDG
+605 
-619 SVGVDDLLN
+619 
-628 PSSYSPKIVKSG
+628 
-640 TLSLTGSSQP
+640 
-650 GSVKISGLTS
+650 
-660 DGSYYLS
+660 
-667 AVFVD
+667 
-672 AREERSPLKVISFTT
+672 
-687 PDNTVPNFASGYP
+687 
-700 YMSKIT
+700 
-706 STSGQV
+706 
-712 TTMATK
+712 
-718 SCRLYWAVLPKG
+718 LPKG

-1108 DNKKTVNAVWKLDP
+1108 DNKKPVNAVWKLDP

-1335 DEPHYSSLPIEGDST
+1335 DEPHYSSLPTEGNST
-1350 ITMPSFNQPQVM
+1350 IPMPSFNQPQVM

-1474 NMDQEDLKKFQSSGL
+1474 NMDQEDLKKFRSSGL
-1489 NQDMTILEALIETV
+1489 NQNMTILEALIETV
-1503 RQGSGNEGPSVFD
+1503 CQGSGNEGPSVFD

-1598 PPVLTVTGGK
+1598 PPVLTVLNGGAK
-1608 ANATGT
+1608 LTDK
-1614 GWSGTVTL
+1614 GWSGSVTL

-1641 WTKAPATPAEKKK
+1641 WTKKPENATQGQK

-1659 DEAFGIGGSAAKKLK
+1659 DEAFGIGGSAAKKLT
-1674 LASGALASPSGTF
+1674 LTSGALASPNGTF
-1687 TFSYEGVVEGD
+1687 TFSYEGVKEGEA
-1698 TLVFFTT
+1698 LVFFSS

-1711 NMNGRGMEAKTKTI
+1711 NMIGRGTEARTKTI
-1725 LTYVTE
+1725 LSYVTE
-1731 AGGTGQFLTN
+1731 AGPGGPFTIGH
-1741 GRFVITQ
+1741 FVITQ

>member
-1 MMNLWKGTV
+1 MYK
-10 RRVGAT
+10 
-16 LLACVL
+16 
-22 LLGLLPQLPRQAGA
+22 RQ
-36 AYTDSYLQQM
+36 
-46 VDWGFMRGDISGNL
+46 
-60 RPDNPISR
+60 
-68 AEFVTV
+68 
-74 INRALGYEKLGG
+74 
-86 DPFQDVPDSAWYA
+86 
-99 EDVDIAYTEGY
+99 
-110 ISGTSK
+110 
-116 TTFSPDSSITREEA
+116 
-130 AIILTRNLML
+130 
-140 QPDTGENT
+140 
-148 SFTDSRELS
+148 
-157 EWSRGYIA
+157 
-165 TAARYGLVNGYPDGS
+165 
-180 FRPKN
+180 
-185 QITRGEAAILVVKAV
+185 
-200 GTPVQTAGVHS
+200 
-211 LGSTWGNVT
+211 
-220 ITSSGVTLRDTVVG
+220 
-234 GNLYITGGVDLG
+234 
-246 EITLENVTVLGEIV
+246 
-260 ISGGGVSEG
+260 
-269 GDDSIVLRNVNA
+269 
-281 PKLIVDNIPNQ
+281 
-292 QISIRV
+292 
-298 EGDGVIEHT
+298 
-307 SVRTD
+307 
-312 AYLDDRT
+312 
-319 PAGYG
+319 
-324 LSKIALEGEDGL
+324 
-336 SLNLAGNVKEVTNL
+336 
-350 TPKSR
+350 
-355 IGVARGHVDTINVD
+355 
-369 EKASGVDLGEITL
+369 
-382 ENVTVLGEIVISGG
+382 
-396 GVSEG
+396 
-401 GDDSI
+401 
-406 VLRNVNAP
+406 
-414 KLIVDNIPNQQI
+414 
-426 SIRVEGDGVIEHTS
+426 
-440 VRTDAYLDDRTP
+440 
-452 AGYGLSKIALEGE
+452 
-465 DGLSLNL
+465 
-472 AGNVKEV
+472 
-479 TNLTPKS
+479 
-486 RIGVAR
+486 
-492 GHVDTINVDE
+492 
-502 KATDSTLNIASGAEV
+502 
-517 DNVNLDVATSVTGDG
+517 
-532 DIGHLT
+532 
-538 VNAPG
+538 
-543 STVTMLP
+543 
-550 DQITI
+550 
-555 RPGVE
+555 
-560 ATIDGEKMDSEAAA
+560 
-574 ESSAD
+574 
-579 PRLLAGYPE
+579 
-588 VTDLAPTSATA
+588 
-599 RFSANK
+599 
-605 KGTVYWAVTSVTDG
+605 
-619 SVGVDDLLN
+619 
-628 PSSYSPKIVKSG
+628 
-640 TLSLTGSSQP
+640 
-650 GSVKISGLTS
+650 
-660 DGSYYLS
+660 SYYLS

-1335 DEPHYSSLPIEGDST
+1335 DEPHYSSLPTEGDNT

-1489 NQDMTILEALIETV
+1489 NQNMTILEALIETV

-1598 PPVLTVTGGK
+1598 PPVLSVTGGQPIPTDK
-1608 ANATGT
+1608 

-1641 WTKAPATPAEKKK
+1641 WTKKPENATQGQK

-1674 LASGALASPSGTF
+1674 LEDGAFASPSGTF
-1687 TFSYEGVVEGD
+1687 TFRYEGVVEGD
-1698 TLVFFTT
+1698 TLVFFRT

-1731 AGGTGQFLTN
+1731 AGGTGQFLTK

>member
-1 MMNLWKGTV
+1 M
-10 RRVGAT
+10 
-16 LLACVL
+16 
-22 LLGLLPQLPRQAGA
+22 
-36 AYTDSYLQQM
+36 
-46 VDWGFMRGDISGNL
+46 
-60 RPDNPISR
+60 
-68 AEFVTV
+68 
-74 INRALGYEKLGG
+74 
-86 DPFQDVPDSAWYA
+86 
-99 EDVDIAYTEGY
+99 
-110 ISGTSK
+110 
-116 TTFSPDSSITREEA
+116 
-130 AIILTRNLML
+130 
-140 QPDTGENT
+140 
-148 SFTDSRELS
+148 
-157 EWSRGYIA
+157 
-165 TAARYGLVNGYPDGS
+165 
-180 FRPKN
+180 
-185 QITRGEAAILVVKAV
+185 
-200 GTPVQTAGVHS
+200 
-211 LGSTWGNVT
+211 
-220 ITSSGVTLRDTVVG
+220 
-234 GNLYITGGVDLG
+234 
-246 EITLENVTVLGEIV
+246 
-260 ISGGGVSEG
+260 
-269 GDDSIVLRNVNA
+269 
-281 PKLIVDNIPNQ
+281 
-292 QISIRV
+292 
-298 EGDGVIEHT
+298 
-307 SVRTD
+307 
-312 AYLDDRT
+312 
-319 PAGYG
+319 
-324 LSKIALEGEDGL
+324 
-336 SLNLAGNVKEVTNL
+336 
-350 TPKSR
+350 
-355 IGVARGHVDTINVD
+355 
-369 EKASGVDLGEITL
+369 
-382 ENVTVLGEIVISGG
+382 
-396 GVSEG
+396 
-401 GDDSI
+401 
-406 VLRNVNAP
+406 
-414 KLIVDNIPNQQI
+414 
-426 SIRVEGDGVIEHTS
+426 
-440 VRTDAYLDDRTP
+440 
-452 AGYGLSKIALEGE
+452 
-465 DGLSLNL
+465 
-472 AGNVKEV
+472 
-479 TNLTPKS
+479 
-486 RIGVAR
+486 
-492 GHVDTINVDE
+492 
-502 KATDSTLNIASGAEV
+502 
-517 DNVNLDVATSVTGDG
+517 
-532 DIGHLT
+532 
-538 VNAPG
+538 
-543 STVTMLP
+543 
-550 DQITI
+550 
-555 RPGVE
+555 
-560 ATIDGEKMDSEAAA
+560 
-574 ESSAD
+574 
-579 PRLLAGYPE
+579 
-588 VTDLAPTSATA
+588 
-599 RFSANK
+599 
-605 KGTVYWAVTSVTDG
+605 TDG

-672 AREERSPLKVISFTT
+672 ARKERSPLKVISFTT

-1335 DEPHYSSLPIEGDST
+1335 DEPHYSSLPTEGNNT

-1489 NQDMTILEALIETV
+1489 NQNMTILEALIETV

-1641 WTKAPATPAEKKK
+1641 WTKKPENATQGQK

-1674 LASGALASPSGTF
+1674 LEDGAFASPSGTF
-1687 TFSYEGVVEGD
+1687 TFKYEGVVEGD
-1698 TLVFFTT
+1698 TLVFFRT

-1725 LTYVTE
+1725 LTYVT
-1731 AGGTGQFLTN
+1731 GTGTTNFLTN
-1741 GRFVITQ
+1741 GHFVITQ